1 MRIRKQSEKT
11 QGKIRLSLSITVQ
24 VLNIQTEEV
33 LIYNYKLTA
42 AKTIGTSNYY
52 LGVIS
57 GFSCI
62 IKYLSINNFLD
73 II

>member
-1 MRIRKQSEKT
+1 
-11 QGKIRLSLSITVQ
+11 

-42 AKTIGTSNYY
+42 AKTTGTSNYTIRRY
-52 LGVIS
+52 IIS
-57 GFSCI
+57 KKLFFD
-62 IKYLSINNFLD
+62 KYL

>member
-11 QGKIRLSLSITVQ
+11 QGKISLSLSITVQ

-42 AKTIGTSNYY
+42 AKTTGTSNYTIRRY
-52 LGVIS
+52 IIS
-57 GFSCI
+57 KKLFFD
-62 IKYLSINNFLD
+62 KYL